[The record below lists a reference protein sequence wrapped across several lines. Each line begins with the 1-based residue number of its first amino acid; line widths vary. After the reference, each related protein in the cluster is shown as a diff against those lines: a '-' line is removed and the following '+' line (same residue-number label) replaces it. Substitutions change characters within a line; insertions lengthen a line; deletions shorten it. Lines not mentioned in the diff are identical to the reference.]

1 MTVKH
6 GGDSWGVCLSLGT
19 GPLVL
24 MKGTINQHRYIKI
37 LKQHLLPY
45 IAKNN
50 LTNFKFV
57 QDNAPSH
64 SAKSVKTW
72 LQSQNLLGIDCPPQS
87 PDLNGIENLWNIIK
101 NKVKKENP
109 QNLHQLNELVKLAWS
124 NIDIETCMKL
134 IHSMP
139 KHCNA
144 VIKSKGFSTKY

>member
-1 MTVKH
+1 MDEIHVHKTKKSICAH
-6 GGDSWGVCLSLGT
+6 FAESPC
-19 GPLVL
+19 
-24 MKGTINQHRYIKI
+24 IKI
-37 LKQHLLPY
+37 LKEHLLPY

-72 LQSQNLLGIDCPPQS
+72 LQSQNLLGIDWPLQS

-124 NIDIETCMKL
+124 NIDTETCMKL